1 SHGVALSAFT
11 AGPTSPSVFPL
22 TSCVGEAT
30 TSQVTF
36 GCLVKDYTPEP
47 VTVQWSPSVSASG
60 LRTYPSMLQTSSGLY
75 SLSSQVTVPA
85 SSRESNTYRCTV
97 GHQPTRSS
105 ITKEIPSR
113 KLPAP
118 NPTHPRCKSTTPPAP
133 PSQAPSTCSASS
145 PTSPP
150 CPYVSTSTSNILVFM
165 VPPSPAEPSPKVQSN
180 ILIFMVPPPPSELY
194 VGLSPTLTCL
204 VVNLPNDADLKVV
217 WSREKS
223 GTISPEPLVLSEQRN
238 RTFTASSSLAIFP
251 RDWETGDKY
260 SCKVEHSELPSPI
273 IKSIS
278 KSQGKSSPPNVYL
291 LRPHHDELNG
301 NSNGDTVSITCL
313 VRGFYPEDIS
323 VKWMEDHQPSDNN
336 KSVTTSPMKE
346 GAGGDSTYFLYSKLT
361 VDKASWKKGTTFT
374 CMVIHEALKPMKFT
388 QRNIHILP
396 VLGVCDFCNED
407 GDEDLDSLWSTISVF
422 ITLFLL
428 SVCYSATVT
437 LFKVKWLFSTVV
449 QLKRAN
455 GPEYK
460 NVIQRVV

>member
-1 SHGVALSAFT
+1 VSPKA
-11 AGPTSPSVFPL
+11 PSVFPL
-22 TSCVGEAT
+22 TSCSAEAT

-36 GCLVKDYTPEP
+36 GCLVKGYFPEP
-47 VTVQWSPSVSASG
+47 VSVEWSPSIGSTG
-60 LRTYPSMLQTSSGLY
+60 LKTYPSMKHTSGDLY
-75 SLSSQVTVPA
+75 SLSSQATVPA
-85 SSRESNTYRCTV
+85 SSWESNTYHCNV
-97 GHQPTRSS
+97 KHEPTSSS

-113 KLPAP
+113 G
-118 NPTHPRCKSTTPPAP
+118 
-133 PSQAPSTCSASS
+133 SAAARDL
-145 PTSPP
+145 
-150 CPYVSTSTSNILVFM
+150 STST
-165 VPPSPAEPSPKVQSN
+165 SN

-223 GTISPEPLVLSEQRN
+223 GPVSPEPLVLSEQRN

-251 RDWETGDKY
+251 RDWEAGEKY

-278 KSQGKSSPPNVYL
+278 KKQGKSSPPRVYL
-291 LRPHHDELNG
+291 LRPHPEELSN
-301 NSNGDTVSITCL
+301 NGDSVSLTCL
-313 VRGFYPEDIS
+313 VRGFFPEDIS
-323 VKWMEDHQPSDNN
+323 VKWMQDHQSSDSN

-346 GAGGDSTYFLYSKLT
+346 GDGDSTYFLYSKMT
-361 VDKASWKKGTTFT
+361 VDKANWNNGATYT
-374 CMVIHEALKPMKFT
+374 CMVIHEALTPMKFT
-388 QRNIHILP
+388 QRNIRHVPEVILS
-396 VLGVCDFCNED
+396 GEFCAEDDNE
-407 GDEDLDSLWSTISVF
+407 ELNSLWSTISVF

-437 LFKVKWLFSTVV
+437 LFKVKWLFATVV
-449 QLKRAN
+449 QLKRVS